1 MLSGSIGGSGEI
13 SAKEQ
18 ELYTKAQKFSEDH
31 NFQEAMR
38 NAAQASK
45 QLSHSLNDESARR
58 LAEET
63 SGSYEQ
69 GISQRNEA
77 SKSFRQAEDYSN
89 QASFTKANSATI
101 NANHNQQFGEWLA
114 NQPADNTN
122 GKIGAHGAAHI
133 MAASPGQ
140 TMAYA
145 QRYMAEQGMIPTNTV
160 SSENSSRNHYD
171 QEQSHQVHAVTKDS
185 LKSVREQAS
194 DLTQNTNQV
203 SQTREN
209 VESLQDEHSQAIKTE
224 SSGVL
229 NHGAALKQEVHTEQ
243 DKGVTRRV
251 VGKAG
256 KEVMKT
262 GQDIVDAANSI
273 RFGESQQK

>member
-1 MLSGSIGGSGEI
+1 MSGSIGMDGKI
-13 SAKEQ
+13 SATEQ
-18 ELYTKAQKFSEDH
+18 ELHNKAQKFVEDH

-38 NAAQASK
+38 KTAQASK

-69 GISQRNEA
+69 GMSQRNEA

-89 QASFTKANSATI
+89 QASFTKANSSTI

-133 MAASPGQ
+133 IAASPGQ

-145 QRYMAEQGMIPTNTV
+145 QRYMAEQGLTPTNTV
-160 SSENSSRNHYD
+160 ASGNSSRNHYD
-171 QEQSHQVHAVTKDS
+171 QEQSHQLHAVTKDS

-209 VESLQDEHSQAIKTE
+209 VESLQAEHSQAIKTE

-243 DKGVTRRV
+243 DKGVVRRI
-251 VGKAG
+251 AG
-256 KEVMKT
+256 KGIKEVANT
-262 GQDIVDAANSI
+262 GKDVWNSI
-273 RFGESQQK
+273 SGESQQK